1 MVNRMSEK
9 VALFEEK
16 EIRKVWNDGEW
27 YFSVIDVIELLTGSV
42 KPRDYWYRLKV
53 RESQE
58 TKMELSTICRQ
69 LKLLSADGKKYKT
82 DCANT
87 KGILRII
94 QSIPSSKA
102 EPFKQWLAQLGH
114 ERIEEIN
121 DPELAVARAKAIYDK
136 KGYSEPWIN
145 YRMKGI
151 DSRLQLTEE
160 WKNRGVQNASEYA
173 ILTNEIYQS
182 EFDMTAKQ
190 LRELKHISDKV
201 NLRDSFDE
209 IELVLT
215 DLTEVTAKRIHQTKD
230 TMGFQD
236 LKNDVRVAGTISKE
250 ARVKIE
256 GAVGTNIVTSQNHND
271 LIRK

>member
-1 MVNRMSEK
+1 MSEK

-16 EIRKVWNDGEW
+16 EIRKVWSDGEW
-27 YFSVIDVIELLTGSV
+27 YFSVEDVVYLLTNSSNT
-42 KPRDYWYRLKV
+42 KDYIKKMKKRD
-53 RESQE
+53 E
-58 TKMELSTICRQ
+58 ELQFNWGTICPLVEMKAKDR
-69 LKLLSADGKKYKT
+69 KT
-82 DCANT
+82 RKIMASNT

-151 DSRLQLTEE
+151 GSRLQLTEE

-236 LKNDVRVAGTISKE
+236 LKNDVRVAGAISKE

-256 GAVGTNIVTSQNHND
+256 EAVGTNIVTSQNHND
-271 LIRK
+271 LTRK